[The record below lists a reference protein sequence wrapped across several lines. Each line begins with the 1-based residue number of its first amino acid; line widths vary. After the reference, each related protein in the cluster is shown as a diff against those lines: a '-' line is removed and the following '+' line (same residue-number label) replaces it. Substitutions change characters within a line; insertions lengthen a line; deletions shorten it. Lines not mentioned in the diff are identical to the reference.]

1 MAVYV
6 QRPSC
11 KIVKVI
17 QGAQMLQIQVAR
29 AGGRGAM

>member
-1 MAVYV
+1 MAAYV
-6 QRPSC
+6 PRPSC

-29 AGGRGAM
+29 AGGHGAM